1 MVVNSL
7 YYQNASKVGG
17 TALAGYPM
25 LHIDAGVAPR
35 TDLNIYAPSQLAQ
48 SGLRG
53 AGLYPHTDAGIG
65 VSYDFVDLSRTSL
78 GIGVAERP
86 PLSLYSTKSAQPS
99 FALDSTAFYRLSQII
114 SLSGYAAGAM
124 TNVRGVSR
132 LLPTVDVGI
141 GYAIAQDTQISTG
154 IGSRAL
160 AFHNRSQTFGD
171 LSVSRVLRKNLA
183 LDTGLGTT
191 FNPVSNAKAH
201 YLSAG
206 LDFKH

>member
-1 MVVNSL
+1 
-7 YYQNASKVGG
+7 
-17 TALAGYPM
+17 
-25 LHIDAGVAPR
+25 
-35 TDLNIYAPSQLAQ
+35 LAQ

-53 AGLYPHTDAGIG
+53 AGLYPHTDLGIG
-65 VSYDFVDLSRTSL
+65 LEYDLADLSRSSI

-86 PLSLYSTKSAQPS
+86 PLSLYATKTTQPI
-99 FALDSTAFYRLSQII
+99 FALDSTAFYRLSQIFT
-114 SLSGYAAGAM
+114 LDGYAAGAM
-124 TNVRGVSR
+124 TNVRGTSR
-132 LLPTVDVGI
+132 LLPTLDLGL
-141 GYAIAQDTQISTG
+141 GYAVASNTQISTG

-171 LSVSRVLRKNLA
+171 VSVSRVLRKNLA

-206 LDFKH
+206 LDFKN